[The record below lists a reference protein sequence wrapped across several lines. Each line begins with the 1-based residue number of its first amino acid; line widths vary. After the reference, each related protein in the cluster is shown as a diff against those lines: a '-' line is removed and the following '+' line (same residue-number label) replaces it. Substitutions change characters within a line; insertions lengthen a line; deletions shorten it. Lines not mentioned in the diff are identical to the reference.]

1 MTILLGL
8 KIVIYTCIFLSSS
21 AIGILV
27 SKKYEGRVSELKEFK
42 NALNMFKTKIKFT
55 YEPIPEIFE
64 EISKQINSNT
74 GKIFKLASSN
84 MEVLAAG
91 DAWNMAV
98 DTNILSIN
106 EEDRSILKN
115 LSKLLGQTDIDGQI
129 NQIELTSKFLDE
141 QIVKA
146 EKEKSKSEKMY
157 RTLGMVI
164 GLAIVIILI

>member
-1 MTILLGL
+1 MIQMIKYFIL
-8 KIVIYTCIFLSSS
+8 FLILIASSM
-21 AIGILV
+21 IGKFL
-27 SKKYEGRVSELKEFK
+27 SKKYVYRLEELEEMQ
-42 NALNMFKTKIKFT
+42 NALNILKTKIKFT

>member
-1 MTILLGL
+1 M
-8 KIVIYTCIFLSSS
+8 IYTCIFLSSS
-21 AIGILV
+21 AIGILA
-27 SKKYEGRVSELKEFK
+27 SKKYEDRVNELKEFK
-42 NALNMFKTKIKFT
+42 NALNMFKSKIKFT

-91 DAWNMAV
+91 EAWNMAV
-98 DTNILSIN
+98 DTNILNIN
-106 EEDRSILKN
+106 EEDRNILKN

-146 EKEKSKSEKMY
+146 EKEKLKSEKMY
-157 RTLGMVI
+157 RTLGIVI
-164 GLAIVIILI
+164 GLGIVIILM